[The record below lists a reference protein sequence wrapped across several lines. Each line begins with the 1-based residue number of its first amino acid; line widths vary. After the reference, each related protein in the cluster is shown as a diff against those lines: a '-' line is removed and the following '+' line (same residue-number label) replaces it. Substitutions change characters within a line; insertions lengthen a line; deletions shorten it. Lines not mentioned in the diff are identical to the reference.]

1 MIKKHCH
8 PGLDEPAPDYD
19 PGGFMNSHVASLVTV
34 LWMADQVRHDR
45 SLSKEQGVVQVSPIG
60 V

>member
-19 PGGFMNSHVASLVTV
+19 PEGSMNSHGASLVTV
-34 LWMADQVRHDR
+34 LWMADQVRHDN
-45 SLSKEQGVVQVSPIG
+45 SLSMKQGAVQIGPIG